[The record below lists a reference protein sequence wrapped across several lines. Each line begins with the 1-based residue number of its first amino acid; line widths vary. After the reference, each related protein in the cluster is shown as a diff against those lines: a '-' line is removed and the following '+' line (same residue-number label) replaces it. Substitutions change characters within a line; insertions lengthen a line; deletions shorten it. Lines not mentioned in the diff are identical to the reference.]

1 MLKIAIC
8 EDEIN
13 QRQGIVSIIK
23 KYLNLAQ
30 KQHKIVEFS
39 NGEELMISV
48 LDFDIYFLDI
58 LMNKIT
64 GIDVAKKIRCINE
77 KAIIIFI
84 SGIKDYVF
92 EAFDVRAFNYILKP
106 INEEKFK
113 KVLYSALESIVKRDK
128 FIIAKTISQKTKICL
143 KDIMYVESEKR
154 KLKIHTTYD
163 IIEYYYKLYDI
174 EKELSGGNFFRCHKS
189 YIVNF
194 KYVYSYDNT
203 FITLKNLEK
212 IYISKY
218 KLNDFSKAFMYY
230 LKNEEQ

>member
-13 QRQGIVSIIK
+13 QRQGIVSITK
-23 KYLNLAQ
+23 KYLSLAR
-30 KQHKIVEFS
+30 KQHEIVEFS
-39 NGEELMISV
+39 NGEELMISA

-64 GIDVAKKIRCINE
+64 GIDAAKKIRCINE

-106 INEEKFK
+106 VNEEKFK
-113 KVLYSALESIVKRDK
+113 KVLYSALESVDKSDK
-128 FIIAKTISQKTKICL
+128 FIIAKTISQKTKIFL
-143 KDIMYVESEKR
+143 KDIMYIESEKR

-174 EKELSGGNFFRCHKS
+174 EQELSGDDFFRCHKS
-189 YIVNF
+189 YIVNLN
-194 KYVYSYDNT
+194 YVYSYDNT

-212 IYISKY
+212 IYVSKY

-230 LKNEEQ
+230 LKNEGQ